1 MSLIC
6 HTVCLADISCSKEM
20 SVACHEEKQK
30 FKRISYTFCST
41 SMCKSVIF
49 FTVIFHTII
58 SYFCPVS

>member
-30 FKRISYTFCST
+30 FKRISYTFWSN

-49 FTVIFHTII
+49 LQLFFIQ
-58 SYFCPVS
+58 S